1 MKQSESMSDN
11 FLKSERLHFRRW
23 RADDLELAWS
33 LWGDPEVTKLFSR
46 EPLTRGSVEMRLAQ
60 EIEQGNKYGIQYWPL
75 FTPDGNFVGCCGLR
89 PKTESAVEI
98 GFHLLPKHWGKGYA
112 TEAAG
117 AVIDHAFSILK
128 IESLFAGHHPDNKSS
143 RSALRK
149 LGFIGAPAEFYEP
162 TGLHHP
168 SYLLYKEDK
177 PCRLRLAQQADSYAL
192 AAVHHD
198 SLKGT
203 FDELV
208 PAYANSRCL
217 DDFEHLWSGRFDD
230 PLCVTSAL
238 VRGEQIVGLVSASAP
253 RDDDSDGTFGEVGR
267 IYLHPSVWQKGH
279 GAALLAWCEEE
290 LARKGYVMSKLW
302 VFEVNERA
310 RRFYE
315 KSGYRLDGK
324 TKEEFATRLLRYE
337 KKLL

>member
-1 MKQSESMSDN
+1 MTQSESMSDY
-11 FLKSERLHFRRW
+11 FLQSERLRFRCW
-23 RADDLELAWS
+23 RADDMELAWS

-46 EPLTRGSVEMRLAQ
+46 EPLTRQSVKKRLAH
-60 EIEQGNKYGIQYWPL
+60 EIEQRNKCGIQYWPL
-75 FTPDGNFVGCCGLR
+75 FTLDGDFVGCCGLR
-89 PKTESAVEI
+89 PKSGSAAEI
-98 GFHLLPKHWGKGYA
+98 GFHLLKKHWGNGYA
-112 TEAAG
+112 TEAAR
-117 AVIDHAFSILK
+117 AVVDHAFSTLK
-128 IESLFAGHHPDNKSS
+128 IETLFAGHHPDNKSS

-198 SLKGT
+198 SLRGT

-208 PAYANSRCL
+208 PEYANSRSL

-230 PLCVTSAL
+230 SLCVTNAL

-279 GAALLAWCEEE
+279 GVALLAWCEEE

-315 KSGYRLDGK
+315 RNGYRLDGK